1 MQQHETHSCS
11 TFTRGLAFF
20 LLLRSIGSVEAIR
33 SRRFHLSHVA
43 NADSASRSA
52 DDESA
57 AFLAHLDEHGYAVV
71 AQAADQEHCD
81 WAHTRFWDF
90 CSGVRPGLKRGDARS
105 WFFSNWLPSPA
116 TGIFSSYGFA
126 HDDFCWRARC
136 LPRVR
141 AAFAQIWQTNELV
154 VSYDGG
160 NAFRDWRVEPTWL
173 TEGARLSLCM

>member
-1 MQQHETHSCS
+1 MFHFHTRSCI
-11 TFTRGLAFF
+11 F
-20 LLLRSIGSVEAIR
+20 LSLRSIDGVEAIR
-33 SRRFHLSHVA
+33 SRRFDLSHVA
-43 NADSASRSA
+43 DADGASRSA

-141 AAFAQIWQTNELV
+141 TAFAQIWQTNELI

>member
-1 MQQHETHSCS
+1 MSPAAKS
-11 TFTRGLAFF
+11 
-20 LLLRSIGSVEAIR
+20 
-33 SRRFHLSHVA
+33 
-43 NADSASRSA
+43 DSATGSRESESA

-71 AQAADQEHCD
+71 AQAADEAHCD

-90 CSGVRPGLKRGDARS
+90 CSGVRPGLKRGDART

-141 AAFAQIWQTNELV
+141 AAFAQIWQTDELV

-160 NAFRDWRVEPTWL
+160 NAFREWRVEPTWI
-173 TEGARLSLCM
+173 TEGARFIVHLHFNTSVIAHHCSMEYLM